1 MKKSLIAAL
10 AASIAFVGCDS
21 LKDAMSAHVDVVAK
35 AADQELSVSRMS
47 TLLGNSKAP
56 LRKDVAN
63 AIVDAWVNYHLV
75 GEAAVKNDSLND
87 VAEIDKAMWAVLAN
101 VKAKKWYD
109 EVSKTWKAPDSS
121 TAEARYNSGEMLAA
135 SHILLLTQDT
145 APAAKAA
152 VKRKADALR
161 ARVTTANFAELAK
174 TSSQD
179 QGSATQGGAL
189 GVFPSKAMVP
199 QFESALKALQP
210 GQISPVIETQYGY
223 HIIRR
228 PAFAEVRAQIIQAS
242 AAGGMQAAE
251 STYLASLETM
261 SKLEV
266 KPGIGATVRA
276 VVESPN
282 THMKDKTVLATS
294 TLGKFTAADL
304 ARWMETFP
312 PQAGIAERVKTAPDS
327 LIPVFVKNFVR
338 NELVLHS
345 ADSAKLGPDAK
356 QLADIRK
363 LFTAGLTNALTAL
376 NLEPA
381 KLAAAAKSDGERE
394 KLAAQRVE
402 DYITK
407 LLAQQSQYVD
417 VTQPVQNVL
426 REKYDYTINAEA
438 LDRVLLEAA
447 KVRLASDSTTAAG
460 QPATVVPLPNTQ
472 PAPVPAVPNQ
482 DTTRR

>member
-1 MKKSLIAAL
+1 MKKSLFAAV
-10 AASIAFVGCDS
+10 AAAVAFTGCDT

-35 AADQELSVSRMS
+35 AADQELTVSRMS

-63 AIVDAWVNYHLV
+63 AVVDAWVNYHLV
-75 GEAAVKNDSLND
+75 AEAAVKNDSLKD
-87 VAEIDKAMWAVLAN
+87 VAKIDEAMWAVLAN

-109 EVSKTWKAPDSS
+109 EVSKTWKGPDST
-121 TAEARYNSGEMLAA
+121 TAEPRYNSGEMLAA
-135 SHILLLTQDT
+135 SHILLLTADT

-152 VKRKADALR
+152 VKRKAEALR
-161 ARVTTANFAELAK
+161 GRVTSANFAELAR
-174 TSSQD
+174 TNSQD
-179 QGSATQGGAL
+179 PGSAAQGGSL
-189 GVFPSKAMVP
+189 GVFPSTKMVP
-199 QFESALKALQP
+199 QFEAALKALP
-210 GQISPVIETQYGY
+210 AGGISPVIETQFGY

-228 PAFAEVRAQIIQAS
+228 PPFAEVRTQIIQAS
-242 AAGGMQAAE
+242 LAGGMQAAE
-251 STYLASLETM
+251 STYLASLEST

-266 KPGIGATVRA
+266 KPGIAATVRA

-282 THMKDKTVLATS
+282 THQKDKTVLATS

-312 PQAGIAERVKTAPDS
+312 PQAGIAERVKSAPDS

-345 ADSAKLGPDAK
+345 ADSAKLGPDAT

-363 LFTAGLTNALTAL
+363 LFTSGLTNAWTAL
-376 NLEPA
+376 NLDPKA
-381 KLAAAAKSDGERE
+381 LATAAKSEGERE

-402 DYITK
+402 DYVTK

-426 REKYDYTINAEA
+426 RAKYDYTINAEA

-447 KVRLASDSTTAAG
+447 KVRLASDSTAAAG
-460 QPATVVPLPNTQ
+460 QPKTVVPL
-472 PAPVPAVPNQ
+472 PNQ